1 MEGDLVLLLV
11 TVALVFAG
19 LVLLIVGFVQDSLSL
34 IYLSIAC
41 AAVAGIALIVFSRLS
56 RRRAVRLAIEGVPAA
71 AAPPLLARSRADEG
85 MDLRPRPA
93 PERQPAPSYGVAEEP
108 ALTPGGAAFPGE
120 YEFEEEEV
128 EVLEPTRPQPVQTAP
143 VFGREPL
150 PEFAHAGAQDAAG
163 QGHWE
168 EPGEWEEE
176 WGDEVVFPIEDYDDL
191 RVAEILPLLPQLEG
205 DELEDVRDR
214 EVNTKAR
221 ATIVAK
227 IDELLGREPQAPAM
241 PAPARVPAAAPA
253 ARRAAGPTAKKAAP
267 KPAAAGAGLAEK
279 RTAATGRAAA
289 STAGGAA
296 KATGTGAGARS
307 AGRAPVTTAKKA
319 VQGTKAAATGR
330 SATTNK
336 AAASKAAPS
345 KAPASRTA
353 ASKAPASRTAA
364 SKTAASKTAASKAST
379 SKAVAPRTAAGKA
392 TPAKQPAKA
401 TKAAAG
407 KTTAQPAKKAAKK
420 ATGQAASQ
428 PRKR

>member
-1 MEGDLVLLLV
+1 MLLLV

-108 ALTPGGAAFPGE
+108 ALAPGGAGFPGE
-120 YEFEEEEV
+120 HEFEEEEV

-241 PAPARVPAAAPA
+241 PGPARVPAAAPA
-253 ARRAAGPTAKKAAP
+253 ARRAASPTPKKAAP
-267 KPAAAGAGLAEK
+267 KPAAAGSGLAEK

-289 STAGGAA
+289 STARGAA
-296 KATGTGAGARS
+296 KATGTGAGAGARS
-307 AGRAPVTTAKKA
+307 AGRAPATTAKKA

-336 AAASKAAPS
+336 PAASKAAPS

-353 ASKAPASRTAA
+353 ASKAAASKTAA

-401 TKAAAG
+401 TRAAGG

-420 ATGQAASQ
+420 ATGQSASQ

>member
-1 MEGDLVLLLV
+1 VEGDLVLLLV

-71 AAPPLLARSRADEG
+71 AAPPSPLLARSRADEG
-85 MDLRPRPA
+85 MDLRPRA
-93 PERQPAPSYGVAEEP
+93 APAPSYAGAEEP
-108 ALTPGGAAFPGE
+108 ALTPGGAGFPGE

-128 EVLEPTRPQPVQTAP
+128 EVLEPASAPPMQPAP
-143 VFGREPL
+143 VLGREPL
-150 PEFAHAGAQDAAG
+150 PQFAHAGAQDAPG

-191 RVAEILPLLPQLEG
+191 RVAEILPLLPQLEA

-227 IDELLGREPQAPAM
+227 IDELLGREPQAPAPPPPGRLAATA
-241 PAPARVPAAAPA
+241 PAP
-253 ARRAAGPTAKKAAP
+253 RRAASPTPKKAPA
-267 KPAAAGAGLAEK
+267 KRAAAGTGVVAK

-289 STAGGAA
+289 STARGAA
-296 KATGTGAGARS
+296 KATGTSAGAGARS
-307 AGRAPVTTAKKA
+307 AARAPVTSAKKA
-319 VQGTKAAATGR
+319 AQGTRAAATSR
-330 SATTNK
+330 SATTK
-336 AAASKAAPS
+336 KTGASKAVPS
-345 KAPASRTA
+345 KPVAPKPVASRTA
-353 ASKAPASRTAA
+353 ASKAVASKAPASRAVASRTAA
-364 SKTAASKTAASKAST
+364 GRAA
-379 SKAVAPRTAAGKA
+379 
-392 TPAKQPAKA
+392 PAKQPAKA
-401 TKAAAG
+401 TKAAAS
-407 KTTAQPAKKAAKK
+407 KTSQPAKKAAKK
-420 ATGQAASQ
+420 ATGQPGSQ